1 MDDVRMR
8 GKERVGFN
16 FFEGERDGFL
26 AKGTADLLERVKL
39 GGRCF
44 LDEVDV

>member
-8 GKERVGFN
+8 GEESVSFD

-26 AKGTADLLERVKL
+26 AKGAADLFEGVKL
-39 GGRCF
+39 
-44 LDEVDV
+44 